1 MSLGDS
7 VAPRDGLFDGD
18 VERGLRLAQLSG
30 LGQSH
35 AELGQEKPP
44 LGVGFGQELARALE
58 QIDSGRQVVTRER
71 CSTRS
76 AQVLSTAPRELEI
89 ALPCR
94 RLDLH
99 VVAECLFEVVAGH
112 FRVLVAESTRSA
124 LEPAR
129 MLLMQGGATLLR
141 NQGVRCVPDQDVAE
155 AEALLALD
163 VRAYG
168 TDQLAMDQRGELDI
182 EIAWQ
187 GNAKRFRHGPAMEG
201 PALDRGDLQH
211 GARPRIEAIDAC
223 RQHRLDRR
231 WNSPPPSP
239 ASLRMATNWW
249 RKNGLP
255 SAALSNCGLVS
266 GRKAEISLELFEQLA
281 GVRR

>member
-7 VAPRDGLFDGD
+7 VAPRDGLFNGD
-18 VERGLRLAQLSG
+18 VEQGLRLAQPSG

-35 AELGQEKPP
+35 AELRQEKPP
-44 LGVGFGQELARALE
+44 LGVGFGQELARAIE
-58 QIDSGRQVVTRER
+58 QIDSGRQIVTRER

-89 ALPCR
+89 TLPCR
-94 RLDLH
+94 GLDLH
-99 VVAECLFEVVAGH
+99 VVAECLFEVVPGH

-141 NQGVRCVPDQDVAE
+141 NQSVRCVPDQEMAE

-163 VRAYG
+163 LRAYG
-168 TDQLAMDQRGELDI
+168 MDQLAMDQRGKVDT
-182 EIAWQ
+182 EIT
-187 GNAKRFRHGPAMEG
+187 GPGVGKRFRHGPAMEG

-211 GARPRIEAIDAC
+211 LTRTGS
-223 RQHRLDRR
+223 RR
-231 WNSPPPSP
+231 SMRAVKTAWIVGGIPGGPSP
-239 ASLRMATNWW
+239 ASLRMATSWW
-249 RKNGLP
+249 RKKGYP
-255 SAALSNCGLVS
+255 
-266 GRKAEISLELFEQLA
+266 
-281 GVRR
+281 RRR